1 MMTYDYELELIEET
15 FISDDIGNQIPVEN
29 KTTLY
34 CNVKSVGRSEFYNAS
49 TSDLKPE
56 LIFVVHGYEYN
67 GEKKVLFNGQQYSVI
82 RTYAT
87 NFEEVELVCERVGS
101 DV

>member
-1 MMTYDYELELIEET
+1 MTYDYELELIEET